1 MTTMI
6 SELYEALVDAGA
18 TEAKAREAAV
28 VLSAEDLNS
37 KDNIAEVKEDLAS
50 DIAGLDEKLS
60 GKITELDQRLSGK
73 ITGLDQRLSGK
84 ITELDQRLSGKITG
98 LDQRLSGKITE
109 LDQRLS
115 GKITELDQKLSGE
128 IAETRED
135 IHKIQLEM
143 AVLRWMLGTT
153 LAGVAAI
160 LASVVPI
167 LVKLFFTA

>member
-73 ITGLDQRLSGK
+73 IT
-84 ITELDQRLSGKITG
+84 
-98 LDQRLSGKITE
+98 E

-128 IAETRED
+128 IAELDQKLSGEIAETRKD
-135 IHKIQLEM
+135 IHKLQLEM
-143 AVLRWMLGTT
+143 AVLRWMVGAT
-153 LAGVAAI
+153 LAGIAAI

-167 LVKLFFTA
+167 LVKLFFVA

>member
-73 ITGLDQRLSGK
+73 IT
-84 ITELDQRLSGKITG
+84 E

-128 IAETRED
+128 IAELDQKLSGEIAETRKD
-135 IHKIQLEM
+135 IHKLQLEM
-143 AVLRWMLGTT
+143 AVLRWMVGAT
-153 LAGVAAI
+153 LAGIAAI

-167 LVKLFFTA
+167 LVKLFFVA